1 MFIKNNEDIRIDLI
15 KSIYFL
21 IVDKTTYLYNFFMAV
36 NYKAPIKD
44 ILFAFDVLNSYEKLN
59 NIDRFKDFNIDIAV
73 PAIEECSKFAEE
85 VLAPINADG
94 DKYGAKYNNGVVNMP
109 PGFIEAYEKFKNA
122 GWASISLPSEIGGGG
137 MPYLLSGGTLEIL
150 CTANMAFILGPGLS
164 IGAISG
170 INEHASQEQK
180 DKYLPNLVSGDWTGT
195 MNLSEPQSGS
205 DLNHL
210 ITKADPQEDG
220 TYKITGT
227 KIWIGSGEH
236 DLSKNIVH
244 LVLARVPGS
253 PEGTKGISM
262 FIVPKY
268 IVNDDSSLGDRN
280 NVNCLSIEEK
290 LGIHGSPTCV
300 MEYDGAVGYLVGEE
314 NRGLNYMFTTINEAR
329 IRVGGHGLACTTGAL
344 QGAAQYAR
352 DRVQGRPIGMS
363 KENAKNSTIIDHADV
378 RRMLMTIKAYSD
390 AMRYMMY
397 DNQMMLDFSYFG
409 NEDQKNYGEAR
420 CGLLTPI
427 SKSWISDLS
436 VELTSMAIQIYGGM
450 GYVEETGVA
459 QYLRDA
465 RIAPIYAGTN
475 GIQALDL
482 TLKKIHTDEG
492 KVVNNLFDEMISVSN
507 ELNKSDI
514 LSKLTESY
522 QFHIKNLMESTEK
535 VRKLMI
541 NGNQK
546 SISGFASPYT
556 KMFGQVLGGY
566 YMAKAAIH
574 AEKKYKET
582 EDEYFKDKITLSKF
596 YIEQLLPLSENNM
609 PPIAS
614 DVNDLFLINSE
625 SF

>member
-1 MFIKNNEDIRIDLI
+1 
-15 KSIYFL
+15 
-21 IVDKTTYLYNFFMAV
+21 MAV
-36 NYKAPIKD
+36 NYKAPVKD

-59 NIDRFKDFNIDIAV
+59 NIVRFKDFNLDIAV

-94 DKYGAKYNNGVVNMP
+94 DKHGAKFNKGVVNMP
-109 PGFIEAYEKFKNA
+109 PGFIEAYEKFKSA
-122 GWASISLPSEIGGGG
+122 GWASISLPLEIGGGG
-137 MPYLLSGGTLEIL
+137 MPYLLSAGTLEIL
-150 CTANMAFILGPGLS
+150 CTANMAFVLGPGLS
-164 IGAISG
+164 IGTISG
-170 INEHASQEQK
+170 INQHASQEQK
-180 DKYLPNLVSGDWTGT
+180 DLYLPNLVSGEWTGT

-210 ITKADPQEDG
+210 TTKAEPQEDG

-236 DLSKNIVH
+236 DLSENIVH
-244 LVLARVPGS
+244 LVLARVPDS

-268 IVNDDSSLGDRN
+268 IVNDDSSLGERN
-280 NVNCLSIEEK
+280 NVNCISIEEK

-300 MEYDGAVGYLVGEE
+300 MEYNGAIGYLVGEK
-314 NRGLNYMFTTINEAR
+314 NRGLSYMFTTINEAR

-352 DRVQGRPIGMS
+352 DRVQGRPVGMS
-363 KENAKNSTIIDHADV
+363 KEDAKNSTIIDHADV

-397 DNQMMLDFSYFG
+397 DNQMMLDFLYFG
-409 NEDQKNYGEAR
+409 NDDQREYGEAR
-420 CGLLTPI
+420 GGLLTPI

-459 QYLRDA
+459 QYYRDA

-482 TLKKIHTDEG
+482 ALRKIHVDDG
-492 KVVNNLFDEMISVSN
+492 KAVNNLFDEMLLVSS
-507 ELNKSDI
+507 ELKNI
-514 LSKLTESY
+514 ERLSKLYESY
-522 QFHIKNLMESTEK
+522 EFHIKNLMESTEK
-535 VRKLMI
+535 VRKLLI
-541 NGNQK
+541 NDNQK

-566 YMAKAAIH
+566 YMAKAAVL
-574 AEKKYKET
+574 ADKKYKET
-582 EDEYFKDKITLSKF
+582 DEEFYKDKITLSKF
-596 YIEQLLPLSENNM
+596 YIEQLLPLSATNM
-609 PPIAS
+609 PPIDC
-614 DVNDLFLINSE
+614 DVDDLFSIKNE
-625 SF
+625 DF

>member
-1 MFIKNNEDIRIDLI
+1 
-15 KSIYFL
+15 
-21 IVDKTTYLYNFFMAV
+21 MAV
-36 NYKAPIKD
+36 NYKAPVKD

-59 NIDRFKDFNIDIAV
+59 NIVRFKDFNLDIAV

-94 DKYGAKYNNGVVNMP
+94 DKHGAKFNKGVVNMP
-109 PGFIEAYEKFKNA
+109 PGFIEAYEKFKSA
-122 GWASISLPSEIGGGG
+122 GWASISLPLEIGGGG
-137 MPYLLSGGTLEIL
+137 MPYLLSAGTLEIL
-150 CTANMAFILGPGLS
+150 CTANMAFVLGPGLS

-170 INEHASQEQK
+170 INQHASQEQK
-180 DKYLPNLVSGDWTGT
+180 DLYLPNLVSGEWTGT

-210 ITKADPQEDG
+210 TTKAEPQEDG

-236 DLSKNIVH
+236 DLSENIVH
-244 LVLARVPGS
+244 LVLARVPDS

-268 IVNDDSSLGDRN
+268 IVNDDSSLGERN
-280 NVNCLSIEEK
+280 NVNCISIEEK

-300 MEYDGAVGYLVGEE
+300 MEYNGAIGYLVGEK
-314 NRGLNYMFTTINEAR
+314 NRGLSYMFTTINEAR

-352 DRVQGRPIGMS
+352 DRVQGRPVGMS
-363 KENAKNSTIIDHADV
+363 KEDAKNSTIIDHADV

-397 DNQMMLDFSYFG
+397 DNQMMLDFLYFG
-409 NEDQKNYGEAR
+409 NDDQREYGEAR
-420 CGLLTPI
+420 GGLLTPI

-459 QYLRDA
+459 QYYRDA

-482 TLKKIHTDEG
+482 ALRKIHVDDG
-492 KVVNNLFDEMISVSN
+492 KAVNNLFDEMLLVSS
-507 ELNKSDI
+507 ELKNTER
-514 LSKLTESY
+514 LSKLYESY
-522 QFHIKNLMESTEK
+522 EFHIKNLMESTEK
-535 VRKLMI
+535 VRKLLI
-541 NGNQK
+541 NDNQK

-566 YMAKAAIH
+566 YMAKAAVL
-574 AEKKYKET
+574 ADKKYKET
-582 EDEYFKDKITLSKF
+582 DEEFYKDKITLSKF
-596 YIEQLLPLSENNM
+596 YIEQLLPLSATNM
-609 PPIAS
+609 PAIDC
-614 DVNDLFLINSE
+614 DVDDLFSIKNE
-625 SF
+625 DF

>member
-1 MFIKNNEDIRIDLI
+1 
-15 KSIYFL
+15 
-21 IVDKTTYLYNFFMAV
+21 MAV
-36 NYKAPIKD
+36 SYKAPIKD
-44 ILFAFDVLNSYEKLN
+44 ILFAFDVLNSYENLK
-59 NIDRFKDFNIDIAV
+59 NIEIFKDFNLDIAV

-85 VLAPINADG
+85 VLAPINSVG
-94 DKYGAKYNNGVVNMP
+94 DKYGAKFNDGEVSMP
-109 PGFIEAYEKFKNA
+109 EGFSDAYKKFKNA

-137 MPYLLSGGTLEIL
+137 MPYLLSGATLEIL
-150 CTANMAFILGPGLS
+150 CTANMAFVLGPGLS

-170 INEHASQEQK
+170 INAHASEKQK

-205 DLNHL
+205 DLNH
-210 ITKADPQEDG
+210 ISTKAEPQENG

-236 DLSKNIVH
+236 DLSENIIH
-244 LVLARVPGS
+244 LVLAKVPGS

-268 IVNDDSSLGDRN
+268 IVNADGSLGNRN
-280 NVNCLSIEEK
+280 NVNCISIEEK

-300 MEYDGAVGYLVGEE
+300 MEYDGSVGYLVGDE

-329 IRVGGHGLACTTGAL
+329 IRVGGHGLACTMGAL
-344 QGAAQYAR
+344 QGASQYAR
-352 DRVQGRPIGMS
+352 DRVQGRPVGMS
-363 KENAKNSTIIDHADV
+363 KEDAKNSTIIEHADV
-378 RRMLMTIKAYSD
+378 RRMLMTIKAYSE

-397 DNQMMLDFSYFG
+397 DNHMMLDFLYFG
-409 NEDQKNYGEAR
+409 NKEQKIYGEMR

-436 VELTSMAIQIYGGM
+436 VELTSMAIQVYGGM

-459 QYLRDA
+459 QYFRDA

-482 TLKKIHTDEG
+482 TLKKIHIDDGKTVNALFEDMMNVADEIR
-492 KVVNNLFDEMISVSN
+492 NNESLSN
-507 ELNKSDI
+507 LH
-514 LSKLTESY
+514 ESLET
-522 QFHIKNLMESTEK
+522 HIKYLIKSTEK
-535 VRKLMI
+535 IRELKI

-546 SISGFASPYT
+546 SISGFSTPYA

-566 YMAKAAIH
+566 YMARAAII
-574 AEKKYKET
+574 AEKIFKET
-582 EDEYFKDKITLSKF
+582 GNEFYKDKITLSKF
-596 YIEQLLPLSENNM
+596 YIEQLLPLSATNLSSIYSEV
-609 PPIAS
+609 
-614 DVNDLFLINSE
+614 DDLFEINSKN
-625 SF
+625 F

>member
-1 MFIKNNEDIRIDLI
+1 
-15 KSIYFL
+15 
-21 IVDKTTYLYNFFMAV
+21 MAV
-36 NYKAPIKD
+36 NYKAPVKD

-59 NIDRFKDFNIDIAV
+59 NIVRFKDFNLDIAV

-94 DKYGAKYNNGVVNMP
+94 DKHGAKFNKGVVNMP
-109 PGFIEAYEKFKNA
+109 PGFIEAYEKFKSA
-122 GWASISLPSEIGGGG
+122 GWASISLPLEIGGGG
-137 MPYLLSGGTLEIL
+137 MPYLLSAGTLEIL
-150 CTANMAFILGPGLS
+150 CTANMAFVLGPGLS

-170 INEHASQEQK
+170 INQHASQEQK
-180 DKYLPNLVSGDWTGT
+180 DLYLPNLVSGEWTGT

-210 ITKADPQEDG
+210 TTKAEPQEDG

-236 DLSKNIVH
+236 DLSENIVH
-244 LVLARVPGS
+244 LVLARVPDS

-268 IVNDDSSLGDRN
+268 IVNDDSSLGERN
-280 NVNCLSIEEK
+280 NVNCISIEEK

-300 MEYDGAVGYLVGEE
+300 MEYNGAIGYLVGEK
-314 NRGLNYMFTTINEAR
+314 NRGLSYMFTTINEAR

-352 DRVQGRPIGMS
+352 DRVQGRPVGMS
-363 KENAKNSTIIDHADV
+363 KEDAKNSTIIDHADV

-397 DNQMMLDFSYFG
+397 DNQMMLDFLYFG
-409 NEDQKNYGEAR
+409 NDDQREYGEAR
-420 CGLLTPI
+420 GGLLTPI

-459 QYLRDA
+459 QYYRDA

-482 TLKKIHTDEG
+482 ALRKIHVDDG
-492 KVVNNLFDEMISVSN
+492 KAVNNLFDEMLLVSS
-507 ELNKSDI
+507 ELKNSER
-514 LSKLTESY
+514 LSKLYESY
-522 QFHIKNLMESTEK
+522 EFHIKNLMESTEK
-535 VRKLMI
+535 VRKLLI
-541 NGNQK
+541 NDNQK

-566 YMAKAAIH
+566 YMAKAAVL
-574 AEKKYKET
+574 ADKQYKET
-582 EDEYFKDKITLSKF
+582 DEEFYKDKITLSKF
-596 YIEQLLPLSENNM
+596 YIEQLLPLSATNM
-609 PPIAS
+609 PPIDC
-614 DVNDLFLINSE
+614 DVDDLFSINSE
-625 SF
+625 DF

>member
-1 MFIKNNEDIRIDLI
+1 
-15 KSIYFL
+15 
-21 IVDKTTYLYNFFMAV
+21 MAV
-36 NYKAPIKD
+36 NYKAPVKD

-59 NIDRFKDFNIDIAV
+59 NIVRFKDFNLDIAV

-94 DKYGAKYNNGVVNMP
+94 DKHGAKFNKGVVNMP
-109 PGFIEAYEKFKNA
+109 PGFIEAYEKFKSA
-122 GWASISLPSEIGGGG
+122 GWASISLPLEIGGGG
-137 MPYLLSGGTLEIL
+137 MPYLLSAGTLEIL
-150 CTANMAFILGPGLS
+150 CTANMAFVLGPGLS

-170 INEHASQEQK
+170 INQHASQEQK
-180 DKYLPNLVSGDWTGT
+180 DLYLPNLVSGEWTGT

-210 ITKADPQEDG
+210 TTKAEPQEDG

-236 DLSKNIVH
+236 DLSENIVH
-244 LVLARVPGS
+244 LVLARVPDS

-268 IVNDDSSLGDRN
+268 IVNDDSSLGERN
-280 NVNCLSIEEK
+280 NVNCISIEEK

-300 MEYDGAVGYLVGEE
+300 MEYNGAIGYLVGEK
-314 NRGLNYMFTTINEAR
+314 NRGLSYMFTTINEAR

-352 DRVQGRPIGMS
+352 DRVQGRPVGMS
-363 KENAKNSTIIDHADV
+363 KEDAKNSTIIDHADV
-378 RRMLMTIKAYSD
+378 RRMLMTIKSYSD

-397 DNQMMLDFSYFG
+397 DNQMMLDFLYFG
-409 NEDQKNYGEAR
+409 NDDQREYGEAR
-420 CGLLTPI
+420 GGLLTPI

-459 QYLRDA
+459 QYYRDA

-482 TLKKIHTDEG
+482 ALRKIHVDDG
-492 KVVNNLFDEMISVSN
+492 KAVNNLFDEMLLVSS
-507 ELNKSDI
+507 ELKNSER
-514 LSKLTESY
+514 LSKLYESY
-522 QFHIKNLMESTEK
+522 EFHIKNLMESTEK
-535 VRKLMI
+535 VRKLLI
-541 NGNQK
+541 NDNQK

-566 YMAKAAIH
+566 YMAKAAIL
-574 AEKKYKET
+574 ADKKYKET
-582 EDEYFKDKITLSKF
+582 EDEFYKDKITLSKF
-596 YIEQLLPLSENNM
+596 YIEQLLPLSATNM
-609 PPIAS
+609 PPIDC
-614 DVNDLFLINSE
+614 DVDDLFSIKNE
-625 SF
+625 DF

>member
-1 MFIKNNEDIRIDLI
+1 
-15 KSIYFL
+15 
-21 IVDKTTYLYNFFMAV
+21 MAV
-36 NYKAPIKD
+36 NYKAPVKD

-59 NIDRFKDFNIDIAV
+59 NIVRFKDFNLDIAV

-94 DKYGAKYNNGVVNMP
+94 DKHGAKFNKGVVNMP
-109 PGFIEAYEKFKNA
+109 PGFIEAYEKFKSA
-122 GWASISLPSEIGGGG
+122 GWASISLPLEIGGGG
-137 MPYLLSGGTLEIL
+137 MPYLLSAGTLEIL
-150 CTANMAFILGPGLS
+150 CTANMAFVLGPGLS

-170 INEHASQEQK
+170 INQHASQEQK
-180 DKYLPNLVSGDWTGT
+180 DLYLPNLVSGEWTGT

-210 ITKADPQEDG
+210 TTKAEPQEDG

-244 LVLARVPGS
+244 LVLAKVPGS

-352 DRVQGRPIGMS
+352 DRVQGRPVGMS
-363 KENAKNSTIIDHADV
+363 KEDAKNSTIIDHADV

-397 DNQMMLDFSYFG
+397 DNQMMLDFLYFG

-482 TLKKIHTDEG
+482 TLKKIHIDEG
-492 KVVNNLFDEMISVSN
+492 KIVNNLFDEMISVSN

-566 YMAKAAIH
+566 YMAKAAVI
-574 AEKKYKET
+574 ADKKYKET
-582 EDEYFKDKITLSKF
+582 GEEYYKDKITLSKF
-596 YIEQLLPLSENNM
+596 YIEQLLPLSATNM
-609 PPIAS
+609 PPIDC
-614 DVNDLFLINSE
+614 DVDDLFSIKNE
-625 SF
+625 DF